1 MDPIV
6 LGPNQPAERPYRGGA
21 GIARLRG
28 VEQPSPYSPEDFV
41 ASTVEVF
48 AGDGVGLTRL
58 EDGRTLR
65 EAIRADPVG
74 FLGADHV
81 AGYGDDP
88 RLLVK
93 LLDTQERLFVHFH
106 PGDAF
111 AEEYFPHYSGK
122 AEAWHIVAV
131 EGEPLVHLGFAREV
145 SEATVASWF
154 MQQSVEDLLAAMNPV
169 PVRPGDT
176 IFVPAGV
183 PHSLGAGITMVELQQ
198 ASDLSILLEYR
209 GFPDLNLMDSTLGLG
224 PAIVLPELDRS
235 GWDDERLASLIIR
248 AGAEGPPLPPAAE
261 AYFRLDRIVPGS
273 VPAALP
279 EGYAVLVILTGDGE
293 LRSPNPGSTRLRL
306 RAGMTILI
314 PAGAGPLTVSG
325 EGLELLCCR
334 PPAPSR

>member
-1 MDPIV
+1 MDPII
-6 LGPNQPAERPYRGGA
+6 LGPNQPPERPYRGGV

-28 VEQPSPYSPEDFV
+28 VEQPSAYSPEDFV

-48 AGDGVGLTRL
+48 AGEGVGLTRL

-65 EAIRADPVG
+65 EAVEADPAG

-81 AGYGDDP
+81 GSYGDDP

-93 LLDTQERLFVHFH
+93 LLDTEERLFVHFH

-131 EGEPLVHLGFAREV
+131 RGEPVVHVGFAREV

-154 MQQSVEDLLAAMNPV
+154 MQQSVDDMLAAMNPV

-209 GFPDLNLMDSTLGLG
+209 GFPDLTLMDSTLGLG

-235 GWDDERLASLIIR
+235 GWDADRLASLIIR
-248 AGAEGPPLPPAAE
+248 ADGDGPPLPAAAE
-261 AYFRLDRIVPGS
+261 AYFRLDRLRPGS
-273 VPAALP
+273 ESVALP
-279 EGYAVLVILTGDGE
+279 AGYAVLVIVAGDGE
-293 LRSPNPGSTRLRL
+293 LSGGPTTLPVRT
-306 RAGMTILI
+306 GMTILV
-314 PAGAGPLTVSG
+314 PAGAGPLSVSG
-325 EGLELLCCR
+325 DGLELLCCR

>member
-65 EAIRADPVG
+65 EAIEADPTG
-74 FLGADHV
+74 YLGADHV
-81 AGYGDDP
+81 ECFGDDP

-93 LLDTQERLFVHFH
+93 LLDTEERLFVHFH
-106 PGDAF
+106 PDDAF
-111 AEEYFPHYSGK
+111 AERYFPHYSGK

-131 EGEPLVHLGFAREV
+131 RGEPVVHVGFAREV

-154 MQQSVEDLLAAMNPV
+154 MQQAVDEMLDAMNAV

-209 GFPDLNLMDSTLGLG
+209 GFPDLTLMDSTLGLG
-224 PAIVLPELDRS
+224 PATVLPELDRS
-235 GWDDERLASLIIR
+235 AWDADRLATLIVR
-248 AGAEGPPLPPAAE
+248 AGSDRPLPPAAE
-261 AYFRLDRIVPGS
+261 TYFRLDRLRLRSDAIE
-273 VPAALP
+273 LP
-279 EGYAVLVILTGDGE
+279 TGYAVLVFLAGEGE
-293 LRSPNPGSTRLRL
+293 LSGTDAQRLPV
-306 RAGMTILI
+306 RAGMTVLV
-314 PAGAGPLTVSG
+314 PADAGPRTVSG
-325 EGLELLCCR
+325 GGLELLCCR
-334 PPAPSR
+334 PPAPSS